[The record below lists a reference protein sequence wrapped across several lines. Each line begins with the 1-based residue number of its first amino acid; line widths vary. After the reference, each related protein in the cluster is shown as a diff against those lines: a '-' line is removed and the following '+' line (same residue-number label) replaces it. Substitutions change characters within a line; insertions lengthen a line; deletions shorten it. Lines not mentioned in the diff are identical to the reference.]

1 MASDLLKKI
10 KMQYIFFVAR
20 RLPACDELLPLQSL
34 KMDKQLSWRQRWTLL
49 LHNHICEVCKR
60 YANQLLLIRQAMK
73 QEERLLNSSPA
84 TETGLSAGARERMK
98 QALRKN

>member
-1 MASDLLKKI
+1 MARDLLNKI

-34 KMDKQLSWRQRWTLL
+34 NMDKKLSWRQRWTLI

-73 QEERLLNSSPA
+73 QEERLMNSLPA
-84 TETGLSAGARERMK
+84 AEAELSAGARERMK
-98 QALRKN
+98 QALRED